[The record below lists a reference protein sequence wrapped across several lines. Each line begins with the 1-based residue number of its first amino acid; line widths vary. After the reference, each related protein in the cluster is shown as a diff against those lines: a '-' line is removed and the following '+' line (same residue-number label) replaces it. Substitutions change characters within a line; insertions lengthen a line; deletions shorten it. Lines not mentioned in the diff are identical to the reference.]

1 MLVFLF
7 DFCLFIFS
15 FFYQHIHLEEETQGV
30 KALERSSFGTD
41 TLDTIAVIEIDFIV
55 WDSAPKGRALRVG
68 KGRYLLAAF
77 QSELSRV
84 HTNYF
89 RLKGVLV
96 LIVWAWG
103 ADVRRYPFLCAV
115 QGEVLQ
121 YRGELKLATCNLPM
135 PLLRLSSSLMF
146 LLSQTRAVKRKETT
160 DVLQ

>member
-1 MLVFLF
+1 MLNFWF
-7 DFCLFIFS
+7 GFCLFIFS

-84 HTNYF
+84 HTNDF

-103 ADVRRYPFLCAV
+103 ADVRIYPFLCAV